1 MSARL
6 QIAGQLV
13 RDGFSVELSLDV
25 DLSEPL
31 GVLGPA
37 GAGKSTLLRI
47 ISGLEPDFRG
57 RVEITLDGHRQIWT
71 ELDRGDLVPVHR
83 RGVGVVFQDS
93 RLLPGRTV
101 RANLDYAMQRAR
113 AVSWG
118 HEVDQMVR
126 ALAIEPLL
134 AQQVAV
140 LSGGER
146 QRVAIARTLLS
157 RPRLLLMDEPLAA
170 NDDAHR
176 QEVIAFLLEWRE
188 KHRTPLIYVSHSV
201 RELNRIVPR
210 CLAMRHGQVIAEGKT
225 AEIARSSVKGSEAGV
240 AGMAGMA
247 GMEEGR
253 QTATVVSA
261 DAETGILTLH
271 VRAEDRDSLEQLSV
285 GDPLVFETGHSAL
298 GLGAP
303 LQPEPGE
310 DERESD

>member
-6 QIAGQLV
+6 RIAGQLA
-13 RDGFSVELSLDV
+13 RNAFSVDLSLDV

-31 GVLGPA
+31 GVLGPT
-37 GAGKSTLLRI
+37 GAGKTTLLRI
-47 ISGLEPDFRG
+47 VAGLEPDFHG
-57 RVEITLDGHRQIWT
+57 RVEVTLDGHRQIWA
-71 ELDRGDLVPVHR
+71 ELNRGDLVPVHR

-113 AVSWG
+113 AVSSG
-118 HEVDQMVR
+118 HEMDHMVR

-157 RPRLLLMDEPLAA
+157 QPRLLLMDEPLAA
-170 NDDAHR
+170 NDNAHR
-176 QEVIAFLLEWRE
+176 EEVIAFLLEWRE
-188 KHRTPLIYVSHSV
+188 KHRIPLIYVSHSV
-201 RELNRIVPR
+201 RELIRVAPR
-210 CLAMRHGQVIAEGKT
+210 CLAMQQGQVIAEGKT
-225 AEIARSSVKGSEAGV
+225 AEIARSGVKDSKAGV
-240 AGMAGMA
+240 AGV
-247 GMEEGR
+247 EEGR
-253 QTATVVSA
+253 RTATVVSA
-261 DAETGILTLH
+261 DAETGILTLQ
-271 VRAEDRDSLEQLSV
+271 VRPEDGDSLESLSV
-285 GDPLVFETGHSAL
+285 GDQFVLETGHSAF

>member
-31 GVLGPA
+31 GVLGPT
-37 GAGKSTLLRI
+37 GAGKTTLLRI
-47 ISGLEPDFRG
+47 IAGLEPDFRG
-57 RVEITLDGHRQIWT
+57 RVEVTVDGHRHIWA
-71 ELDRGDLVPVHR
+71 ELDQGERVPVHR

-101 RANLDYAMQRAR
+101 RANLEYAMQRAR
-113 AVSWG
+113 TVGSG
-118 HEVDQMVR
+118 QEVDHLVR

-146 QRVAIARTLLS
+146 QRVAIARALLS
-157 RPRLLLMDEPLAA
+157 QPRLLLMDEPLAA
-170 NDDAHR
+170 NDNAHR
-176 QEVIAFLLEWRE
+176 QEVIAFLLAWRE
-188 KHRTPLIYVSHSV
+188 QHRTPLIYVSHSV
-201 RELNRIVPR
+201 RELIRVAPR
-210 CLAMRHGQVIAEGKT
+210 CLAMQHGQVIAEGKT
-225 AEIARSSVKGSEAGV
+225 ADIARSGVKGSE
-240 AGMAGMA
+240 AGMA

-261 DAETGILTLH
+261 DSETGIVTLQ
-271 VRAEDRDSLEQLSV
+271 VQPEDKDSLEQLSV
-285 GDPLVFETGHSAL
+285 GDQLVFETGHSAF

>member
-31 GVLGPA
+31 GVLGPT
-37 GAGKSTLLRI
+37 GAGKTTLLRI
-47 ISGLEPDFRG
+47 IAGLEPDFRG
-57 RVEITLDGHRQIWT
+57 RVEVTLDGHRHIWA
-71 ELDRGDLVPVHR
+71 ELDQGERVPVHR

-101 RANLDYAMQRAR
+101 RANLEYAMQRAR
-113 AVSWG
+113 TVSSRQ
-118 HEVDQMVR
+118 EVDHLVR
-126 ALAIEPLL
+126 ALEIEPLL

-146 QRVAIARTLLS
+146 QRVAIARALLS
-157 RPRLLLMDEPLAA
+157 QPRLLLMDEPLAA
-170 NDDAHR
+170 NDNAHR
-176 QEVIAFLLEWRE
+176 QEVIAFLLAWRE
-188 KHRTPLIYVSHSV
+188 QHRTPLIYVSHSV
-201 RELNRIVPR
+201 RELIRVAPR
-210 CLAMRHGQVIAEGKT
+210 CLAMQHGQVIAEGRT
-225 AEIARSSVKGSEAGV
+225 ADIARSGVKGSEAGV
-240 AGMAGMA
+240 AGVAGL
-247 GMEEGR
+247 EEAR

-261 DAETGILTLH
+261 DAETGIVTLQ
-271 VRAEDRDSLEQLSV
+271 VQPEDKDSLEQLSV
-285 GDPLVFETGHSAL
+285 GDQLVFETDYSAF

>member
-31 GVLGPA
+31 GVLGPT
-37 GAGKSTLLRI
+37 GAGKTTLLRI
-47 ISGLEPDFRG
+47 IAGLEPDFRG
-57 RVEITLDGHRQIWT
+57 RVEVTLDGHRHIWA
-71 ELDRGDLVPVHR
+71 ELDQGERVPVHR

-101 RANLDYAMQRAR
+101 RANLEYAMQRAR
-113 AVSWG
+113 TVGSG
-118 HEVDQMVR
+118 QEVDHLVR

-146 QRVAIARTLLS
+146 QRVAIARALLS
-157 RPRLLLMDEPLAA
+157 QPRLLLMDEPLAA
-170 NDDAHR
+170 NDNAHR
-176 QEVIAFLLEWRE
+176 QEVIAFLLAWRE
-188 KHRTPLIYVSHSV
+188 QHRTPLIYVSHSV
-201 RELNRIVPR
+201 RELIRVAPR
-210 CLAMRHGQVIAEGKT
+210 CLAMQHGQVIAEGKT
-225 AEIARSSVKGSEAGV
+225 ADIARSGVKGSEAGV
-240 AGMAGMA
+240 AGMA

-261 DAETGILTLH
+261 DAETGIVTLQ
-271 VRAEDRDSLEQLSV
+271 VQPEDKDSLEQLSV
-285 GDPLVFETGHSAL
+285 GDQLVFETDYSAF

>member
-6 QIAGQLV
+6 QIAGQLA
-13 RDGFSVELSLDV
+13 RNAFSVDLSLDV

-31 GVLGPA
+31 GVLGPT
-37 GAGKSTLLRI
+37 GAGKTTLLRI
-47 ISGLEPDFRG
+47 VAGLEPDFHG
-57 RVEITLDGHRQIWT
+57 RVEVTLDGHRQIWA

-101 RANLDYAMQRAR
+101 RANLEYAMQRAR
-113 AVSWG
+113 TVGSG
-118 HEVDQMVR
+118 QEVDHLVR

-157 RPRLLLMDEPLAA
+157 QPRLLLMDEPLAA
-170 NDDAHR
+170 NDNAHR
-176 QEVIAFLLEWRE
+176 EEVIAFLLEWRE
-188 KHRTPLIYVSHSV
+188 KHRIPLIYVSHSV
-201 RELNRIVPR
+201 RELIRVAPR
-210 CLAMRHGQVIAEGKT
+210 CLAMQQGQVIAEGKT
-225 AEIARSSVKGSEAGV
+225 AEIARSGVEDSKAGV
-240 AGMAGMA
+240 AGV
-247 GMEEGR
+247 EEGR
-253 QTATVVSA
+253 RTATVVSA
-261 DAETGILTLH
+261 DAETGILTLQ
-271 VRAEDRDSLEQLSV
+271 VRPEDGDSLEPLSV
-285 GDPLVFETGHSAL
+285 GDQFVFETAHSAF

>member
-31 GVLGPA
+31 GVLGPT
-37 GAGKSTLLRI
+37 GAGKTTLLRI
-47 ISGLEPDFRG
+47 IAGLEPDFRG
-57 RVEITLDGHRQIWT
+57 RVEVTLDGHRHIWA
-71 ELDRGDLVPVHR
+71 ELDQRERVPVHR

-101 RANLDYAMQRAR
+101 RANLEYAMQRAR
-113 AVSWG
+113 TVGSG
-118 HEVDQMVR
+118 QEVDHLVR

-146 QRVAIARTLLS
+146 QRVAIARALLS
-157 RPRLLLMDEPLAA
+157 QPRLLLMDEPLAA
-170 NDDAHR
+170 NDNAHR
-176 QEVIAFLLEWRE
+176 QEVIAFLLAWRE
-188 KHRTPLIYVSHSV
+188 QHRTPLIYVSHSV
-201 RELNRIVPR
+201 RELIRVAPR
-210 CLAMRHGQVIAEGKT
+210 CLAMQHGQVIAEGKT
-225 AEIARSSVKGSEAGV
+225 ADIARSGVKGSEAGV
-240 AGMAGMA
+240 AGMA

-261 DAETGILTLH
+261 DAETGIVTLQ
-271 VRAEDRDSLEQLSV
+271 VQPEDKDSLEQLSV
-285 GDPLVFETGHSAL
+285 GDQLVFETDYSAF

>member
-31 GVLGPA
+31 GVLGPT
-37 GAGKSTLLRI
+37 GAGKTTLLRI
-47 ISGLEPDFRG
+47 IAGLEPDFRG
-57 RVEITLDGHRQIWT
+57 RVEVTLDGHRHIWA
-71 ELDRGDLVPVHR
+71 ELDQGERVPVHR

-101 RANLDYAMQRAR
+101 RANLEYAMQRAR
-113 AVSWG
+113 TVGSG
-118 HEVDQMVR
+118 QEVDHLVR

-146 QRVAIARTLLS
+146 QRVAIARALLS
-157 RPRLLLMDEPLAA
+157 QPRLLLMDEPLAA
-170 NDDAHR
+170 NDNAHR
-176 QEVIAFLLEWRE
+176 QEVIAFLLAWRE
-188 KHRTPLIYVSHSV
+188 QHRTPLIYVSHSV
-201 RELNRIVPR
+201 RELIRVAPR
-210 CLAMRHGQVIAEGKT
+210 CLAMQHGQVIAEGKT
-225 AEIARSSVKGSEAGV
+225 ADIARSGVKGSEAGV
-240 AGMAGMA
+240 AGMAR
-247 GMEEGR
+247 MEEGR

-261 DAETGILTLH
+261 DAETGIVTLQ
-271 VRAEDRDSLEQLSV
+271 VQPEDKDSLEQLSV
-285 GDPLVFETGHSAL
+285 GDQLVFETDYSAF

>member
-6 QIAGQLV
+6 RIAGQLA
-13 RDGFSVELSLDV
+13 RNAFSVDLSLDV

-31 GVLGPA
+31 GVLGPT
-37 GAGKSTLLRI
+37 GAGKTTLLRI
-47 ISGLEPDFRG
+47 VAGLEPDFHG
-57 RVEITLDGHRQIWT
+57 RVEVTLDGHRQIWA
-71 ELDRGDLVPVHR
+71 ELNRGDLVPVHR

-113 AVSWG
+113 SVSSG
-118 HEVDQMVR
+118 HEMDHMVR

-157 RPRLLLMDEPLAA
+157 QPRLLLMDEPLAA
-170 NDDAHR
+170 NDNAHR
-176 QEVIAFLLEWRE
+176 EEVIAFLLEWRE
-188 KHRTPLIYVSHSV
+188 KHRIPLIYVSHSV
-201 RELNRIVPR
+201 RELIRVAPR
-210 CLAMRHGQVIAEGKT
+210 CLAMQQGQVIAEGKT
-225 AEIARSSVKGSEAGV
+225 AEIARSGVKDSKAGV
-240 AGMAGMA
+240 AGV
-247 GMEEGR
+247 EEGR
-253 QTATVVSA
+253 RTATVVSA
-261 DAETGILTLH
+261 DAETGILTLQ
-271 VRAEDRDSLEQLSV
+271 VRPEDGDSLEPLSV
-285 GDPLVFETGHSAL
+285 GDQFVFETGHSAL

>member
-6 QIAGQLV
+6 QIAGQLA

-31 GVLGPA
+31 GVLGPT
-37 GAGKSTLLRI
+37 GAGKTTLLRI
-47 ISGLEPDFRG
+47 VAGLEPDFRG
-57 RVEITLDGHRQIWT
+57 RVEVTLDGHRHIWA
-71 ELDRGDLVPVHR
+71 ELDRGELVPVHR

-113 AVSWG
+113 AVTSEQ
-118 HEVDQMVR
+118 EVDHMVR

-157 RPRLLLMDEPLAA
+157 QPRLLLMDEPLAA
-170 NDDAHR
+170 NDNAHR
-176 QEVIAFLLEWRE
+176 QAVIAFLLEWRE
-188 KHRTPLIYVSHSV
+188 KHRTSLIYVSHSE
-201 RELNRIVPR
+201 RELSRLAPR
-210 CLAMRHGQVIAEGKT
+210 CLAMQHGQVIAEGKT
-225 AEIARSSVKGSEAGV
+225 AEIAGSGVKASEAGV
-240 AGMAGMA
+240 AGA
-247 GMEEGR
+247 EEVR
-253 QTATVVSA
+253 RTATVVAA
-261 DAETGILTLH
+261 DAETGIVTLQ
-271 VRAEDRDSLEQLSV
+271 VQPEDRDSVERLSV
-285 GDPLVFETGHSAL
+285 GDQLNFEMGHSAF

-310 DERESD
+310 DECESD

>member
-6 QIAGQLV
+6 RIAGQLA
-13 RDGFSVELSLDV
+13 RNAFSVDLSLDV

-31 GVLGPA
+31 GVLGPT
-37 GAGKSTLLRI
+37 GAGKTTLLRI
-47 ISGLEPDFRG
+47 VAGLEPDFHG
-57 RVEITLDGHRQIWT
+57 RVEVTLDGHRQIWA
-71 ELDRGDLVPVHR
+71 ELNRGDLVPVHR

-113 AVSWG
+113 AVSSG
-118 HEVDQMVR
+118 HEMDHMVR

-157 RPRLLLMDEPLAA
+157 QPRLLLMDEPLAA
-170 NDDAHR
+170 NDNAHR
-176 QEVIAFLLEWRE
+176 EEVIAFLLAWRE
-188 KHRTPLIYVSHSV
+188 KHRIPLIYVSHSV
-201 RELNRIVPR
+201 RELIRVAPR
-210 CLAMRHGQVIAEGKT
+210 CLAMQHGQVIAEGKT
-225 AEIARSSVKGSEAGV
+225 ADIARSGVKGSEAGV
-240 AGMAGMA
+240 AGVAGL
-247 GMEEGR
+247 EEAR

-261 DAETGILTLH
+261 DAETGIVTLQ
-271 VRAEDRDSLEQLSV
+271 VQPEYKDSLKQLSV
-285 GDPLVFETGHSAL
+285 GDQLVFETDYSAF

>member
-13 RDGFSVELSLDV
+13 RDGFSVELSIDV
-25 DLSEPL
+25 DLSESL
-31 GVLGPA
+31 GVLGPT
-37 GAGKSTLLRI
+37 GAGKTTLLRI
-47 ISGLEPDFRG
+47 IAGLEPDFRG
-57 RVEITLDGHRQIWT
+57 RVEVTLDGHRQIWA

-113 AVSWG
+113 VVSSG
-118 HEVDQMVR
+118 QEVDQLVR

-157 RPRLLLMDEPLAA
+157 QPRLLLMDEPLAA
-170 NDDAHR
+170 NDNAHR
-176 QEVIAFLLEWRE
+176 HEVIAFLLAWRE

-201 RELNRIVPR
+201 RELIRVAPR
-210 CLAMRHGQVIAEGKT
+210 CLAMRHGQVIAEGKA
-225 AEIARSSVKGSEAGV
+225 AEIARSGVKDSEAGV
-240 AGMAGMA
+240 AGV
-247 GMEEGR
+247 EEGR
-253 QTATVVSA
+253 RTATVVSA
-261 DAETGILTLH
+261 DAETGIVSLQ
-271 VRAEDRDSLEQLSV
+271 VQPEDRDSLEQLSV
-285 GDPLVFETGHSAL
+285 GDQLVFETDYSAF

>member
-31 GVLGPA
+31 GVLGPT
-37 GAGKSTLLRI
+37 GAGKTTLLRI
-47 ISGLEPDFRG
+47 IAGLEPDFRG
-57 RVEITLDGHRQIWT
+57 RVEVTLDGHRHIWA
-71 ELDRGDLVPVHR
+71 ELDQGERVPVHR

-113 AVSWG
+113 AVSSG

-146 QRVAIARTLLS
+146 QRVAIARALLS
-157 RPRLLLMDEPLAA
+157 QPRLLLMDEPLAA
-170 NDDAHR
+170 NDNVHR
-176 QEVIAFLLEWRE
+176 QEVIAFLLAWRE
-188 KHRTPLIYVSHSV
+188 QHRTPLIYVSHSV
-201 RELNRIVPR
+201 RELIRVAPR
-210 CLAMRHGQVIAEGKT
+210 CLAMQHGQVIAEGKT
-225 AEIARSSVKGSEAGV
+225 ADIARSGVKGSEAGV
-240 AGMAGMA
+240 AGMAGY
-247 GMEEGR
+247 GKDSKYGEC
-253 QTATVVSA
+253 SA
-261 DAETGILTLH
+261 I
-271 VRAEDRDSLEQLSV
+271 
-285 GDPLVFETGHSAL
+285 
-298 GLGAP
+298 
-303 LQPEPGE
+303 
-310 DERESD
+310 

>member
-31 GVLGPA
+31 GVLGPT
-37 GAGKSTLLRI
+37 GAGKTTLLRI
-47 ISGLEPDFRG
+47 IAGLEPDFRG
-57 RVEITLDGHRQIWT
+57 RVEVTLDGHRHIWA
-71 ELDRGDLVPVHR
+71 ELDQGERVPVHR

-101 RANLDYAMQRAR
+101 RANLEYAMQRAR
-113 AVSWG
+113 TVSSG
-118 HEVDQMVR
+118 QEVDHLVR
-126 ALAIEPLL
+126 ALEIEPLL

-146 QRVAIARTLLS
+146 QRVAIARALLS
-157 RPRLLLMDEPLAA
+157 QPRLLLMDEPLAA
-170 NDDAHR
+170 NDNAHR
-176 QEVIAFLLEWRE
+176 QEVIAFLLAWRE
-188 KHRTPLIYVSHSV
+188 QHRTPLIYVSHSV
-201 RELNRIVPR
+201 RELIRVAPR
-210 CLAMRHGQVIAEGKT
+210 CLAMQHGQVIAEGKT
-225 AEIARSSVKGSEAGV
+225 ADIARSGVKGSEAGV
-240 AGMAGMA
+240 AGVAGL
-247 GMEEGR
+247 EEAR

-261 DAETGILTLH
+261 DAETGIVTLQ
-271 VRAEDRDSLEQLSV
+271 VQLEDKDSLEQLSV
-285 GDPLVFETGHSAL
+285 GDQLVFDTDYSAF

>member
-6 QIAGQLV
+6 RIAGQLA
-13 RDGFSVELSLDV
+13 RNAFSVDLSLDV

-31 GVLGPA
+31 GVLGPT
-37 GAGKSTLLRI
+37 GAGKTTLLRI
-47 ISGLEPDFRG
+47 VAGLEPDFHG
-57 RVEITLDGHRQIWT
+57 RVEVTLDGHRQIWA

-113 AVSWG
+113 AVSSG
-118 HEVDQMVR
+118 HEMDHMVR

-157 RPRLLLMDEPLAA
+157 QPRLLLMDEPLAA
-170 NDDAHR
+170 NDNAHR
-176 QEVIAFLLEWRE
+176 EEVIAFLLEWRE
-188 KHRTPLIYVSHSV
+188 KHRIPLVYVSHSV
-201 RELNRIVPR
+201 RELIRVAPR
-210 CLAMRHGQVIAEGKT
+210 CVAIQRGQIVAEGKT
-225 AEIARSSVKGSEAGV
+225 VEIARSGVQDREAGV
-240 AGMAGMA
+240 AGV
-247 GMEEGR
+247 EEGR
-253 QTATVVSA
+253 RTATVVSA
-261 DAETGILTLH
+261 DAETGILTLQ
-271 VRAEDRDSLEQLSV
+271 VQPKDGASLEPLSV
-285 GDPLVFETGHSAL
+285 GDQLVFETGHSAF

>member
-13 RDGFSVELSLDV
+13 RDGFSVELSIDV
-25 DLSEPL
+25 DLSESL
-31 GVLGPA
+31 GVLGPT
-37 GAGKSTLLRI
+37 GAGKTTLLRI
-47 ISGLEPDFRG
+47 IAGLEPDFRG
-57 RVEITLDGHRQIWT
+57 RVEVTLDGHGQIWA

-113 AVSWG
+113 VVSSG
-118 HEVDQMVR
+118 QEVDHMVR

-157 RPRLLLMDEPLAA
+157 QPRLLLMDEPLAA
-170 NDDAHR
+170 NDNAHR
-176 QEVIAFLLEWRE
+176 HEVIAFLLAWRE

-201 RELNRIVPR
+201 RELIRVAPR
-210 CLAMRHGQVIAEGKT
+210 CLAMRHGQVIAEGKA
-225 AEIARSSVKGSEAGV
+225 AEIARSGVKDSEAGV
-240 AGMAGMA
+240 AGMA

-253 QTATVVSA
+253 QTATVVSV
-261 DAETGILTLH
+261 DAETGIVSLQ
-271 VRAEDRDSLEQLSV
+271 VQPEDRDSLEQLSV
-285 GDPLVFETGHSAL
+285 GDQLVFETDYSAF

>member
-31 GVLGPA
+31 GVLGPT
-37 GAGKSTLLRI
+37 GAGKTTLLRI
-47 ISGLEPDFRG
+47 IAGLEPDFRG
-57 RVEITLDGHRQIWT
+57 RVEVTVDGHRHIWA
-71 ELDRGDLVPVHR
+71 ELDQGERVPVHR

-101 RANLDYAMQRAR
+101 RANLEYAMQRAR
-113 AVSWG
+113 TVGSG
-118 HEVDQMVR
+118 QEVDHLVR

-146 QRVAIARTLLS
+146 QRVAIARALLS
-157 RPRLLLMDEPLAA
+157 QPRLLLMDEPLAA
-170 NDDAHR
+170 NDNPHR
-176 QEVIAFLLEWRE
+176 QEVIAFLLAWRE
-188 KHRTPLIYVSHSV
+188 QHRTPLIYVSHSV
-201 RELNRIVPR
+201 RELIRVAPR
-210 CLAMRHGQVIAEGKT
+210 CLAMQHGQVIAEGKT
-225 AEIARSSVKGSEAGV
+225 ADIARSGVKGSEAG
-240 AGMAGMA
+240 MADMA

-261 DAETGILTLH
+261 DAETGIVTLQ
-271 VRAEDRDSLEQLSV
+271 VQPEDKDSLEQLSV
-285 GDPLVFETGHSAL
+285 GDQLVFETGHSAF

>member
-6 QIAGQLV
+6 RIAGQLA
-13 RDGFSVELSLDV
+13 RNAFSVDLSLDV

-31 GVLGPA
+31 GVLGPT
-37 GAGKSTLLRI
+37 GAGKTTLLRI
-47 ISGLEPDFRG
+47 VAGLEPDFHG
-57 RVEITLDGHRQIWT
+57 RVEVTLDGHRQIWA
-71 ELDRGDLVPVHR
+71 ELNRGDLVPVHR

-113 AVSWG
+113 AVSSG
-118 HEVDQMVR
+118 HEMDHMVR

-157 RPRLLLMDEPLAA
+157 QPRLLLMDEPLAA
-170 NDDAHR
+170 NDNAHR
-176 QEVIAFLLEWRE
+176 EEVIAFLLEWRE
-188 KHRTPLIYVSHSV
+188 KHRIPLVYVSHSV
-201 RELNRIVPR
+201 RELIRVAPR
-210 CLAMRHGQVIAEGKT
+210 CLAIQRGQIVAEGKT
-225 AEIARSSVKGSEAGV
+225 VEIARSGAKDSEAGV
-240 AGMAGMA
+240 AGV
-247 GMEEGR
+247 EEGR
-253 QTATVVSA
+253 RTATVVSA
-261 DAETGILTLH
+261 DAETGILTLQ
-271 VRAEDRDSLEQLSV
+271 VQPKDGASLEPLSV
-285 GDPLVFETGHSAL
+285 GDQLVFETGHSAF

>member
-31 GVLGPA
+31 GVLGPT
-37 GAGKSTLLRI
+37 GAGKTTLLRI
-47 ISGLEPDFRG
+47 IAGLEPDFRG
-57 RVEITLDGHRQIWT
+57 RVEVTLDGHRHIWA
-71 ELDRGDLVPVHR
+71 ELDQGERVPVHR

-101 RANLDYAMQRAR
+101 RANLEYAMQRAR
-113 AVSWG
+113 TVGSG
-118 HEVDQMVR
+118 QEVDHLVR

-146 QRVAIARTLLS
+146 QRVAIARALLS
-157 RPRLLLMDEPLAA
+157 QPRLLLMDEPLAA
-170 NDDAHR
+170 NDNAHR
-176 QEVIAFLLEWRE
+176 QEVIAFLLAWRE
-188 KHRTPLIYVSHSV
+188 QHRTPLIYVSHSV
-201 RELNRIVPR
+201 RELIRVAPR
-210 CLAMRHGQVIAEGKT
+210 CLAMQHGQVIAEGNT
-225 AEIARSSVKGSEAGV
+225 AEIVRSGVKGSE

-247 GMEEGR
+247 GLEEAR
-253 QTATVVSA
+253 QTATLVSA
-261 DAETGILTLH
+261 DAETGIVTLQ
-271 VRAEDRDSLEQLSV
+271 VQPEDKDSLEQLSM
-285 GDPLVFETGHSAL
+285 GDQLVFETDYSAF